1 MADNNKT
8 KYSGLVIQYNEGK
21 DFLMDLNKS
30 TPDFEIT
37 KFRYVTPVAY
47 PIAFIEIEALER
59 TLEDF
64 PVVEKTVL
72 RLISYHFLEPSIIAK
87 VMGLTESYIRKIIK
101 LLLAYGQIDR
111 NGITASGLQS
121 LQQNASIKINTVKQK
136 IQVDGLTANP
146 IDIRNFISDQVLNK
160 PQESGFFVAH
170 IEPVMGIE
178 KALLE
183 KFIINN
189 YANYVNVGEMSLHT
203 NVERINYAKFAGIK
217 YAKAYYLENSQ
228 GESIILCKA
237 YDSTAKNI
245 KDRFIW
251 KPLYIGNAN
260 IAKTY
265 TKTKKFDLGYHNA
278 KESVLNLKKTLSSK
292 RNKTDKEIKEML
304 DQLYPFNWAGTEL
317 KRDKKTTLWV
327 TKKSFSTYDR
337 FVLKMLESI
346 AEKQRDIIL
355 FEELYGEYIIV
366 KTKDEELLKIA
377 DYYKE
382 KADEIGRTFIMNS
395 MEQLSDSHKGN
406 LFSLLERLIKNN
418 KEGE

>member
-1 MADNNKT
+1 MADNSKM

-21 DFLMDLNKS
+21 DFLMDVDKF

-59 TLEDF
+59 TFEDF
-64 PVVEKTVL
+64 PLVEKTVL
-72 RLISYHFLEPSIIAK
+72 NLINYNFSQPSIIAK

-101 LLLAYGQIDR
+101 LLFAYGQIDR
-111 NGITASGLQS
+111 KGITSTGQES
-121 LQQNASIKINTVKQK
+121 LQQNASIKRNTVKQK

-146 IDIRNFISDQVLNK
+146 IDIRNFISDQVLSK

-170 IEPVMGIE
+170 IEPVIGIE
-178 KALLE
+178 KSVLE
-183 KFIINN
+183 KLIFSN
-189 YANYVNVGEMSLHT
+189 YVNYVNVGEMSLHT
-203 NVERINYAKFAGIK
+203 NVEHINYARFVGIK
-217 YAKAYYLENSQ
+217 YAKAYYLENAQ
-228 GESIILCKA
+228 GESMIICKA
-237 YDSTAKNI
+237 YDSTAKNV

-251 KPLYIGNAN
+251 KPLYIENAH

-265 TKTKKFDLGYHNA
+265 TKTKQFDIRYNNSKA
-278 KESVLNLKKTLSSK
+278 SVVKLKQTLNSK

-304 DQLYPFNWAGTEL
+304 DQLYSFNWEGTEL

-327 TKKSFSTYDR
+327 TKKSFLKYDR

-346 AEKQRDIIL
+346 AEKRRDIIL

-366 KTKDEELLKIA
+366 RTEDEGLLKIA
-377 DYYKE
+377 DFYKE
-382 KADEIGRTFIMNS
+382 NANKLGRTLIMNS
-395 MEQLSDSHKGN
+395 MERLSDSHKGD
-406 LFSLLERLIKNN
+406 LFSLLERIIENN
-418 KEGE
+418 KKSE